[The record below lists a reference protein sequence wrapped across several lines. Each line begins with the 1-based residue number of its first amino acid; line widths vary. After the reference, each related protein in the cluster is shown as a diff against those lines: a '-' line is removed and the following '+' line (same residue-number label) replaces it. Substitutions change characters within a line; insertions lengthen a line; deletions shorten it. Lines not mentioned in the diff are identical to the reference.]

1 MNSKISQRPIPF
13 EQLHK
18 KWMKDPEY
26 AREYTKLE
34 PEYQI
39 AKAIIQARIKKDMTQ
54 EELAKKAGTR
64 QAVISRLENM
74 NGKPSLALIQRVA
87 DALGL
92 RTQIQFLPK

>member
-1 MNSKISQRPIPF
+1 MNNKISQKTIPF
-13 EQLHK
+13 KQLHEE
-18 KWMKDPEY
+18 WMQDPEY
-26 AREYTKLE
+26 AREYEKLE
-34 PEYQI
+34 PEFQI
-39 AKAIIQARIKKDMTQ
+39 AKAIIDARIRKKITQ
-54 EELAKKAGTR
+54 EQLAKKAGTG